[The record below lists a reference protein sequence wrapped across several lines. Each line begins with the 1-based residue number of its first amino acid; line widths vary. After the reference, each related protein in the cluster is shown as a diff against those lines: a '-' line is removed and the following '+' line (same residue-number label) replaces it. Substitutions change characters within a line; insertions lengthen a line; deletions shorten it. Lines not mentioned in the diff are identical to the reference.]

1 MNRRLVLVLLCAT
14 VVGLVASLFVYRVIL
29 QIAAPAPGEASEQ
42 IVVAAANMSL
52 ADTVTSQHVKLVV
65 WPKSSIP
72 GGAIRKLADAEGR
85 VVRSSIVAGEPL
97 LDVKLAPQL
106 SGRGGVMPMLVPEGQ
121 RGVSIKVDEAIRES
135 GFVLPNSRVDVL
147 VSMPKPGAQSE
158 RIAKVILQDVPV
170 LAAGQVVE
178 MRDNK
183 PVTVTT
189 VTLALTPEQTERLT
203 LAQTEGRLV
212 LTTRNLKDNQVVRTP
227 GITASTLL
235 GDAPAPP
242 REDAKRVAQAPRP
255 RPTPAAV
262 ATEPLP
268 QPKVQTHAVSVVRGS
283 RVTEHVFIR
292 VEDQQ
297 WVERGGQPKN

>member
-29 QIAAPAPGEASEQ
+29 QVAVPAPGEGSEQ

-52 ADTVTSQHVKLVV
+52 ADTVTSQHVKLVA

-72 GGAIRKLADAEGR
+72 AGAIRSLAEAEGR

-97 LDVKLAPQL
+97 LDAKLAPQL
-106 SGRGGVMPMLVPEGQ
+106 AGRGGVMPMLVPEGQ
-121 RGVSIKVDEAIRES
+121 RGVTIKVDEAIRES

-147 VSMPKPGAQSE
+147 VSMAKPGAQSE
-158 RIAKVILQDVPV
+158 RIAKVILQDVPI
-170 LAAGQVVE
+170 LAAGQTVE

-189 VTLALTPEQTERLT
+189 VTLSLTPDQTERLT

-212 LTTRNLKDNQVVRTP
+212 LTTRNLKDNQLVRTP

-242 REDAKRVAQAPRP
+242 REEPKRIVQAPRP
-255 RPTPAAV
+255 RPAPAV
-262 ATEPLP
+262 ASEPLP

-283 RVTEHVFIR
+283 RVSEQVFVRI
-292 VEDQQ
+292 EDQQ
-297 WVERGGQPKN
+297 WVERAGQPKN